1 MLLSNIKLKTQLALI
16 NAFSKIL
23 IIIIAVFVLPLTVRE
38 ISIQEM
44 DKQLIDKLDQLYKL
58 IEVNGI
64 EHFIDVQDDAMGYG
78 SYNILKEEYVSIE
91 VSPDTVLTEY
101 IESTQRLVDGEV
113 LDYRII
119 SATFEYEEYFYL
131 IEIGKSTSA
140 ITLFEKNL
148 KKYTFIFL
156 IFLLSL
162 SVIFDLSVTQI
173 LLRPFYQIIQ
183 KLKLINHPSNFN
195 YAVTKT
201 NTSDFK
207 YLEESIHHL
216 MKKIEEVFN
225 EEREYIGNISHEILT
240 PISIIKSKLENFSDN
255 TNLSHEDTIKIYET
269 KITLGR
275 LTKLVRSLLLLSR
288 IENKEYL
295 LDETI
300 NINQVAVNVIDEIK
314 ERIEVKDISLS
325 QNLSEEE
332 FTLFGNKELIHI
344 LIYNILNNAI
354 KYTPENGSIE
364 LSSKHINNT
373 YLIEIKDNG
382 IGIAEK
388 HLPYV
393 FERFKKFESGTHNFG
408 LGLALAKTICNYH
421 RIEIQVDSELGH
433 GSTFTLIFPKKI

>member
-1 MLLSNIKLKTQLALI
+1 MLFSNLKLKTQLALI

-44 DKQLIDKLDQLYKL
+44 DNQLTNNLDKLYKL
-58 IEVNGI
+58 IEENGI
-64 EHFIDVQDDAMGYG
+64 EQFIDVQNDAMGYG

-119 SATFEYEEYFYL
+119 SATFEYEDYFYL
-131 IEIGKSTSA
+131 IEIGKSTSS
-140 ITLFEKNL
+140 ITLFERNL

-162 SVIFDLSVTQI
+162 SVVFDLSVTQI
-173 LLRPFYQIIQ
+173 LLRPFYQIIR

-195 YAVTKT
+195 YSITKS
-201 NTSDFK
+201 NTSDFR

-216 MKKIEEVFN
+216 MRRIEDVFN

-255 TNLSHEDTIKIYET
+255 TNLSHEDAIKIYET
-269 KITLGR
+269 KVTLGR

-300 NINQVAVNVIDEIK
+300 NIKQVALNVIDEIK
-314 ERIEVKDISLS
+314 ERIEVKDISLTK
-325 QNLSEEE
+325 NLSEEE
-332 FTLFGNKELIHI
+332 YTLFGNKELIHI

-354 KYTPENGSIE
+354 KYTPENGKIE
-364 LSSKHINNT
+364 LSSNYINST
-373 YLIEIKDNG
+373 YVLEIKDNG

-388 HLPYV
+388 DLPHV

-408 LGLALAKTICNYH
+408 LGLALSKKICSYH
-421 RIEIQVDSELGH
+421 QIEIHIESKLDY
-433 GSTFTLIFPKKI
+433 GSTFTLVFPK